1 MEETIT
7 GLTINTSFTIDP
19 TRHDAMG
26 NDAFICQD
34 TDYSGGQGARVTG
47 PSQEIFRFPAGE
59 DYAPIDSFSG
69 NMLLELLYASDY
81 MGDVIV
87 LEVHTRDSVTGE
99 TFHDPDTDVIYSQ
112 VGQGLNITSIRAFF
126 DYRNEYK
133 FIFKTTPQFNG
144 TYVDIDLA
152 QFTKNDN
159 NSFSN
164 WSGYQTSPKWAGYQR
179 WIEYGEID
187 VPYVSGAMGQIDI
200 SFGAKFVTPPHITLT
215 GYAGVIDDSYAL
227 EPLYKNVTT
236 SGFTIKVIRPDG
248 KPWSGSTSV
257 MWEAKGSILPHTF

>member
-7 GLTINTSFTIDP
+7 GLTVNTSFTIDP
-19 TRHDAMG
+19 VRHSAMG
-26 NDAFICQD
+26 DDAVICQNSI
-34 TDYSGGQGARVTG
+34 YSGGQAARVTG
-47 PSQEIFRFPAGE
+47 PNQEIFHFPQE
-59 DYAPIDSFSG
+59 DYAPVDSFSG
-69 NMLLELLYASDY
+69 NMLLTLIYASDY
-81 MGDVIV
+81 IGDAIL
-87 LEVHTRDSVTGE
+87 LEVYKRDPITGE
-99 TFHDPDTDVIYSQ
+99 TSHDSNTDIIYTQ
-112 VGQGLNITSIRAFF
+112 VGQGLYITNILAFF
-126 DYRNEYK
+126 DYRDEYK

-144 TYVDIDLA
+144 TYADIDLI

-164 WSGYQTSPKWAGYQR
+164 WSGYQTSPKWVGYQR
-179 WIEYGEID
+179 WTEYGEID
-187 VPYVSGAMGQIDI
+187 VPYVSDAMGQKNIT
-200 SFGAKFVTPPHITLT
+200 FGANFVTPPHITLT

-236 SGFTIKVIRPDG
+236 TGFTIKVIRPDG